1 MSVNSSESSD
11 VDFKRTDAVGVIAL
25 PAVSEGDAPPP
36 PSPAPQATRTTLL
49 GPIAFGLALGGVA
62 FGLAWLVGGPGAVAA
77 ALVAGLGT
85 GTASGLIAW
94 LQLGVR
100 RRRELMREHDARLRQ
115 LLGSASG
122 TCLWTW
128 RQGRGRPFGPSAG
141 GLGEEP
147 SEAWFSESWTESFG
161 LQAGTFDGPDTWF
174 ERIHPEDLGGLVH
187 GLERVRSGD
196 QPNLRRHYRIR
207 HVGEWR
213 WIEVHARAVD
223 LADGRVLAGA
233 VQDVTVHHSM
243 QERLAH
249 TAFHDALTGL
259 PNRALFLDRLA
270 HCTARARRNPRYRF
284 AVVAPRGPLAYE
296 SPQLTVGWRLV
307 ARADLPWARD
317 SSAAAEFR
325 LLPRREGSLEDPYY
339 FGPGYTALVA
349 GIEPSPTVSLT
360 PTGQPV
366 RDRTPWWTLLL
377 AILMMFA
384 LLYTLPALLVIAALC
399 VGYALIRALLVRAR
413 LGSPELRVVPRVSC
427 PEGVVEVTLA
437 IEPRKDVQLAECF
450 VELRAVLTVEKG
462 QGKGRRTTTKAL
474 FERREQLALVGR
486 QLRAGQRVEGAVA
499 FAIPAEGPYTFIAS
513 SNKIRWIVAARAGIS
528 WWPAWREECELS
540 VRPGQAP
547 GAAYRRPSA

>member
-1 MSVNSSESSD
+1 MARCDLTVRLDDDAAVFRPGD
-11 VDFKRTDAVGVIAL
+11 VIHGEVV
-25 PAVSEGDAPPP
+25 
-36 PSPAPQATRTTLL
+36 
-49 GPIAFGLALGGVA
+49 
-62 FGLAWLVGGPGAVAA
+62 
-77 ALVAGLGT
+77 
-85 GTASGLIAW
+85 
-94 LQLGVR
+94 VR
-100 RRRELMREHDARLRQ
+100 
-115 LLGSASG
+115 
-122 TCLWTW
+122 
-128 RQGRGRPFGPSAG
+128 
-141 GLGEEP
+141 
-147 SEAWFSESWTESFG
+147 
-161 LQAGTFDGPDTWF
+161 
-174 ERIHPEDLGGLVH
+174 
-187 GLERVRSGD
+187 
-196 QPNLRRHYRIR
+196 
-207 HVGEWR
+207 
-213 WIEVHARAVD
+213 VHA
-223 LADGRVLAGA
+223 AGA
-233 VQDVTVHHSM
+233 CDG
-243 QERLAH
+243 
-249 TAFHDALTGL
+249 LTLVCEWFTRGAG
-259 PNRALFLDRLA
+259 NVEQGEASVEQLFVGDWRPGE
-270 HCTARARRNPRYRF
+270 HRYRF

-437 IEPRKDVQLAECF
+437 IKPRKDVQLAECF